1 MRFLSLAQVI
11 QMLLKLLQKVSI
23 PLSTK
28 QNLHPATHTAQEY
41 KTSTNSSE
49 ADAYEANTTCRKNRA
64 LFAKKDSKGVLHM
77 RVRRS
82 QPAVAVS

>member
-1 MRFLSLAQVI
+1 
-11 QMLLKLLQKVSI
+11 MLLKLLQKVSI

-64 LFAKKDSKGVLHM
+64 LFAKKDSKAVLHM
-77 RVRRS
+77 QVRRS